1 VMIWYGIYRGLKK
14 ITVSDGGAKGINSK
28 VF

>member
-14 ITVSDGGAKGINSK
+14 ITVSDGGAEGINSE